1 MMYSMYIVLSASLY
15 GNTVDDEGLIVYLN
29 AWTKSNDSLTNAYL
43 LQYANTSRISVW
55 YQYSNTSNDKCLS
68 TNGMPWQDLQSW
80 RISNCSVEDNPLQ
93 LDYRNPIGTED
104 HYICKAL

>member
-1 MMYSMYIVLSASLY
+1 MMHTMLNVLSASLY

-80 RISNCSVEDNPLQ
+80 WFSNCSVEDNPLH
-93 LDYRNPIGTED
+93 LDYRNPIRIED
-104 HYICKAL
+104 HYKCKAL